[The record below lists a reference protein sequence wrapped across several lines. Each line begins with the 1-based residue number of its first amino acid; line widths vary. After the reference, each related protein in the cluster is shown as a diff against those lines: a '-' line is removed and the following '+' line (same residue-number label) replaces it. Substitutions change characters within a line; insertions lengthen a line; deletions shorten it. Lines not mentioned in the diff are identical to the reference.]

1 MKLEPI
7 ENPIVIHPHLLQKFL
22 KHGKDYA
29 NLLALYSFYL
39 YHAQRQKTNQPLA
52 PDEFTR
58 KGMNWAME
66 RVKKTKKIL
75 KGKIWGQYWHIEK
88 WGFHTTVR

>member
-7 ENPIVIHPHLLQKFL
+7 ENPIVLHPHLLQKFL

-39 YHAQRQKTNQPLA
+39 YHAQLQKTNKPLA
-52 PDEFTR
+52 TDEFTR
-58 KGMNWAME
+58 KGMNWAS
-66 RVKKTKKIL
+66 RLLAKPTPKPSYSY
-75 KGKIWGQYWHIEK
+75 QN
-88 WGFHTTVR
+88 